1 MKHQLINKAPVIA
14 KPSPSPALSPAL
26 SPTFKSP
33 GDNSL
38 DAVLSNQGNDSA
50 VKVVGRGV
58 ITRSSEEIGGLKT
71 TPTEV
76 IGLKTTP
83 TEESLTKEV
92 SLKPK
97 RQAPPRPPMKVGG
110 GAGDQTDSADL
121 SDGSQH
127 RGGVANV
134 DVGVVKEDV
143 GVAKDDLEK
152 EPTWKQG
159 LREHRGEEDVTTATG
174 LSAKTKPFTKVGGVA
189 LPGMIPSGAKKLEQE
204 KQVSVWG
211 GGGGGGGGS
220 QSTVRFCVEVCN
232 LSVFLH
238 TFVHLCICVGQ
249 IAVRGGEEA
258 ECILANYCIMKLRNL
273 NSAHLNLYADYRCWG
288 WLQEKDN

>member
-58 ITRSSEEIGGLKT
+58 ITRSSEEIG
-71 TPTEV
+71 
-76 IGLKTTP
+76 GLKTTP

-204 KQVSVWG
+204 KQVSVCVCVWG
-211 GGGGGGGGS
+211 GGGGNTINCS
-220 QSTVRFCVEVCN
+220 
-232 LSVFLH
+232 FLCRS
-238 TFVHLCICVGQ
+238 L
-249 IAVRGGEEA
+249 
-258 ECILANYCIMKLRNL
+258 
-273 NSAHLNLYADYRCWG
+273 
-288 WLQEKDN
+288 